1 MFRSEAMGGQL
12 ILIIIETGI
21 VIALILLS
29 KELLTKWNKFK
40 GEKK

>member
-12 ILIIIETGI
+12 ILIILETGI

-29 KELLTKWNKFK
+29 KELLMNLKKFNLK
-40 GEKK
+40 